1 MLQTGSLSAGSLSNK
16 PGDDEYSSD
25 FSHTKNIMTAQWY
38 ALQSKPNQEQLLW
51 YQLDLIG
58 VEGYLPRLSARPVNP
73 RARTLVPY
81 FPGYLFARLDWR
93 ELPMSSIAWLPGM
106 RRIVAFDGE
115 PASVPDHFITALRA
129 RVEAA
134 NLEQKDPLAGLQH
147 GDRVRVTAG
156 PFAGYEAIF
165 DTRLNG
171 GERARVLLRFIA
183 SLQVSLEVPAAQ
195 LERSRMRR

>member
-1 MLQTGSLSAGSLSNK
+1 
-16 PGDDEYSSD
+16 
-25 FSHTKNIMTAQWY
+25 MTAQWY

-58 VEGYLPRLSARPVNP
+58 VEAYLPRLSVRPANP

-93 ELPMSSIAWLPGM
+93 SRPFSSVAWLPGM

-115 PASVPDHFITALRA
+115 PASVPEHLITAVRA
-129 RVEAA
+129 HVEAA
-134 NLEQKDPLAGLQH
+134 NQEQKDPLAGLQR
-147 GDRVRVTAG
+147 GDRVRLTAG
-156 PFAGYEAIF
+156 PFARNPMNGVIGMTGLLL

-171 GERARVLLRFIA
+171 GDRARVLLRFIA
-183 SLQVSLEVPAAQ
+183 SLQVSLEVPAAL
-195 LERSRMRR
+195 LERARVRR

>member
-1 MLQTGSLSAGSLSNK
+1 
-16 PGDDEYSSD
+16 
-25 FSHTKNIMTAQWY
+25 MTAQWY

-51 YQLDLIG
+51 YQLDLID
-58 VEGYLPRLSARPVNP
+58 VEAYLPRLSVRPTNP

-81 FPGYLFARLDWR
+81 FPGYLFARLDWQTQPFCR
-93 ELPMSSIAWLPGM
+93 LAWLPGM
-106 RRIVAFDGE
+106 QRIVSFGGE
-115 PASVPDHFITALRA
+115 PASLPEHLIAALRA
-129 RVEAA
+129 RVEQA
-134 NLEQKDPLAGLQH
+134 NLERKDPLAGLQS

-171 GERARVLLRFIA
+171 GERARVLLSFIA

-195 LERSRMRR
+195 LERVRLRR